1 MSYPYNYKKS
11 NSKKLFVYGT
21 SEFQNINNMF
31 INEIPA
37 NFSKREDLEIITPS
51 EWSKV
56 GFLNSGF
63 SPQQVEVIPNGVDLD
78 IFYPIYL
85 ENKNVIIKKI

>member
-1 MSYPYNYKKS
+1 
-11 NSKKLFVYGT
+11 
-21 SEFQNINNMF
+21 MF

-63 SPQQVEVIPNGVDLD
+63 SPQQVEVIPNGVDCD
-78 IFYPIYL
+78 IFYPISL
-85 ENKNVIIKKI
+85 ENKNEIKKKI